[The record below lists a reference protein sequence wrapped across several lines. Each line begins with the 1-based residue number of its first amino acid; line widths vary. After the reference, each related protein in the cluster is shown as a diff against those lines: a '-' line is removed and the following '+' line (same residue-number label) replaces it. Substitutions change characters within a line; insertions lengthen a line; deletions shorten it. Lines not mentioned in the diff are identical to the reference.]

1 LQEKRRL
8 PVLQGHSAMQPPK
21 MHRVSMVRE
30 ALAQSPFRAQHA
42 FNFDVFTAGSARWD
56 ALSRIDRDQK
66 G

>member
-1 LQEKRRL
+1 
-8 PVLQGHSAMQPPK
+8 MQPPK